1 MRRPRCSR
9 TQRLELHQPRHR
21 HHRRLPQRRL
31 PSPAPRSVRSG
42 PSAGCPARTVRAPI
56 AMSKGPSALRLE
68 NDGEVVVSTHSPTGF
83 GPIQLAEYLE
93 MGFRR
98 TRRPTNTC
106 AWSEPVRAS
115 RFPIRRQISGR
126 PRGLRSDQRFL
137 SSTTASWRTSSA
149 SSRRPGGPASAS
161 RPERGLFSAPH
172 LPQSEDANRG
182 IGFGVSDVI
191 VASIS
196 ERRRTF
202 GPAALG
208 AGGPSLTAW
217 ACHLV
222 RSGGVPRHEKGGVAL
237 HGCHHSEELA

>member
-9 TQRLELHQPRHR
+9 TQQLELHQPRHR
-21 HHRRLPQRRL
+21 HHPRLPQRRL

-42 PSAGCPARTVRAPI
+42 PSAGCPARTTRAPI
-56 AMSKGPSALRLE
+56 AMSKVPSALRLE

-161 RPERGLFSAPH
+161 RPERGLFSAPQSCLSQRTRTEESASEFQMSSWRASANVAGLLA
-172 LPQSEDANRG
+172 LPPSAQ
-182 IGFGVSDVI
+182 
-191 VASIS
+191 
-196 ERRRTF
+196 
-202 GPAALG
+202 
-208 AGGPSLTAW
+208 AG
-217 ACHLV
+217 
-222 RSGGVPRHEKGGVAL
+222 
-237 HGCHHSEELA
+237 LA